1 MAITDPA
8 AFILANTRFQA
19 VPHAPEISLWL
30 ADEITPIWRMTEE
43 ELGELGLPPP
53 FWAFAWA
60 GGQAVARW
68 LLDNPAEVAGKTVL
82 DFATGSGLVGI
93 AAMKAGA
100 ASVLAV
106 DIDPHAVVA
115 TQLNAR
121 ANDVTVESLCAD
133 LLDGPPPAV
142 EVVLAGDVF
151 YSRALAR
158 RTLPFLRRCRDVGLS
173 VLIGDPGRATLPRS
187 RLTQVAAID
196 VPDFGSPTPRPAGV
210 YRLRGPVLS

>member
-1 MAITDPA
+1 MLD
-8 AFILANTRFQA
+8 
-19 VPHAPEISLWL
+19 
-30 ADEITPIWRMTEE
+30 
-43 ELGELGLPPP
+43 LGC
-53 FWAFAWA
+53 
-60 GGQAVARW
+60 
-68 LLDNPAEVAGKTVL
+68 
-82 DFATGSGLVGI
+82 GSGLVGI

-115 TQLNAR
+115 TSLNAD
-121 ANDVTVESLCAD
+121 ANGVTVETLCAD

-158 RTLPFLRRCRDVGLS
+158 RSLPFLRRCRVAGLS

-187 RLTQVAAID
+187 RLRRIASYDA
-196 VPDFGSPTPRPAGV
+196 PDFGSAALRQADV
-210 YRLRGPVLS
+210 HVLRGRVPVDARATAFTLARNERAGR